1 MKDKLTI
8 VIPSKN
14 EREKLYEC
22 LDSIAHQHRIDGVTV
37 IIADISDDQYSIDI
51 IEECKLDFINILD
64 IKVIKGGYP
73 SEGRL
78 AGSKLV
84 KTPYILFL
92 DADIILLKSNIL
104 FNSLNH
110 IKYNNLDL
118 VTIPFRTDENWNWVF
133 YLFNIFQKL
142 SIKLKS
148 PFAVGGFQLW
158 SLQKYWELG
167 GYNPL
172 ERFAEDYS
180 LSSKVNINKFGVY
193 NFDKVYTSPRRF
205 ENKGFIYMFMLMI
218 RSYINKNN
226 PKFFINHHNYWN

>member
-1 MKDKLTI
+1 MKNKLTI

-14 EREKLYEC
+14 EGKILYEC
-22 LDSIAHQHRIDGVTV
+22 LDNISQQRRIDGVKI

-51 IEECKLDFINILD
+51 INQCKLDFGYKVN

-84 KTPYILFL
+84 KTPYVLFL
-92 DADIILLKSNIL
+92 DADVMLLKPNML
-104 FNSLNH
+104 LNSLNH
-110 IKYNNLDL
+110 IICNNLDL
-118 VTIPFRTDENWNWVF
+118 VTVPFKTDEKWNWVF
-133 YLFNIFQKL
+133 RLFDIGQKL

-158 SLQKYWELG
+158 NLQKYWGLG

-180 LSSKVNINKFGVY
+180 LSSKVNVNKFGVY
-193 NFDKVYTSPRRF
+193 QLDGVYTSPRRF
-205 ENKGFIYMFMLMI
+205 ENKGFIYMFILMI

-226 PKFFINHHNYWN
+226 PKFFINHHNYWS

>member
-14 EREKLYEC
+14 EGQKLYEC

-51 IEECKLDFINILD
+51 IEDCKFVFADMLD

-84 KTPYILFL
+84 KTPYVLFL

-104 FNSLNH
+104 LNSLNH
-110 IKYNNLDL
+110 MKYNNLDL
-118 VTIPFRTDENWNWVF
+118 VTVPFSSTQ
-133 YLFNIFQKL
+133 LKL
-142 SIKLKS
+142 EL
-148 PFAVGGFQLW
+148 
-158 SLQKYWELG
+158 LQT
-167 GYNPL
+167 
-172 ERFAEDYS
+172 
-180 LSSKVNINKFGVY
+180 LSAF
-193 NFDKVYTSPRRF
+193 
-205 ENKGFIYMFMLMI
+205 
-218 RSYINKNN
+218 
-226 PKFFINHHNYWN
+226 